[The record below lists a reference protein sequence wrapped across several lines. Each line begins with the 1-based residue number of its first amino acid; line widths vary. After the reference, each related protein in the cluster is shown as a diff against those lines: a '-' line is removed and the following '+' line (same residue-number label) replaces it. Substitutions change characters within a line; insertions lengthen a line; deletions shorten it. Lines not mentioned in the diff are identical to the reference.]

1 MVEQST
7 WVWSWEEWFT
17 GSETRWRRTCH
28 RWTAGMIPSHPS
40 NLTINGARPP
50 PKKNFRCLLAFSHW
64 ITTSHMTFGSG
75 FPWRPT
81 TPIRRP
87 HDTFIERSP
96 SAFYLF
102 AYSAL
107 DSYQQITCSL
117 FGALYIDSRTTNIL
131 LSIHTKNPHRKQHHS
146 FFLKLPSCIYLSP
159 TQKPSGLNT
168 KSHCLPSIL
177 LPVLFHSVCP
187 AEKKELFFVL
197 FCNVSTLLSS

>member
-1 MVEQST
+1 MAQDMPPLDRGDDTKSSLKPYHQ
-7 WVWSWEEWFT
+7 WS
-17 GSETRWRRTCH
+17 
-28 RWTAGMIPSHPS
+28 
-40 NLTINGARPP
+40 PP
-50 PKKNFRCLLAFSHW
+50 APQKNFRCLLAFSHW

-146 FFLKLPSCIYLSP
+146 FFFKLPSCIYLSP